1 MRNRWTYYAYIL
13 ITWFWTSFFFRVK
26 LVEMIFTLSDIVISE
41 DIREIHKYSREK
53 MESLIELL
61 RNFTSQIVFWFERDS
76 RREKN
81 VREIGRSRKIVRII
95 DELNLFEAEGKTY
108 RDTIRVREYI
118 ENREIWERERIEF
131 ESFWVK

>member
-1 MRNRWTYYAYIL
+1 
-13 ITWFWTSFFFRVK
+13 
-26 LVEMIFTLSDIVISE
+26 MIFTLSDIVISE

>member
-13 ITWFWTSFFFRVK
+13 VTWFWTSFFFRVK

>member
-81 VREIGRSRKIVRII
+81 VREIGWSRKIVRII

>member
-53 MESLIELL
+53 LESLIELL